1 VHTQVKYQTL
11 NFAVK
16 LALRLPSSDAVQ
28 SLAAHVLQLAR
39 FDLSPDLRDRARFMT
54 ALLGLA
60 APGSGVD
67 EAALIALRARASSAV
82 LRCRPP
88 PAPAA
93 AAACAAAALTV
104 GSLSSAVGARIA
116 GYEVSGYCCCYQDVA
131 LLLLSVYL
139 LTTLLCSSCVYHC
152 YIYIYMLLLA
162 LSSAS
167 LQLDCLRT
175 C

>member
-1 VHTQVKYQTL
+1 VSHECPWHVRLHETHDPYVCTNQPLTLRTHTHTQVKYQTL

-16 LALRLPSSDAVQ
+16 LALRLPSSDTVQ

-67 EAALIALRARASSAV
+67 EAALVALRARASSAV

-104 GSLSSAVGARIA
+104 GSLSSAVGSRIA
-116 GYEVSGYCCCYQDVA
+116 GYEVSCWGCHAV
-131 LLLLSVYL
+131 LLLLV
-139 LTTLLCSSCVYHC
+139 C
-152 YIYIYMLLLA
+152 
-162 LSSAS
+162 
-167 LQLDCLRT
+167 
-175 C
+175 

>member
-1 VHTQVKYQTL
+1 MQLCTRHKPNQLRQSTALTCTVHIHITHTQVKYQTL

-16 LALRLPSSDAVQ
+16 LALRLPSSDTVQ

-67 EAALIALRARASSAV
+67 EAALVALRARASSAV

-116 GYEVSGYCCCYQDVA
+116 GYEVSCYCCHV
-131 LLLLSVYL
+131 V
-139 LTTLLCSSCVYHC
+139 
-152 YIYIYMLLLA
+152 
-162 LSSAS
+162 
-167 LQLDCLRT
+167 
-175 C
+175 